1 MIEHYSFGSIKID
14 GKSYSHDVIV
24 SGKKVKS
31 WWRNTSH
38 EVTIND
44 VDPILEEKPKQII
57 FGTGES
63 GVCRVFQETIDYLE
77 KQGIKVLVTPTPE
90 AVKEFNQR
98 ISEAGIVGAFHLTC

>member
-14 GKSYSHDVIV
+14 GKTYTHDVIV

-38 EVTIND
+38 EVAVND
-44 VDPILEEKPKQII
+44 VEPILEEKPKLII

-63 GVCRVFQETIDYLE
+63 GICRVFQETIEFLE
-77 KQGIKVLVTPTPE
+77 KQGIEVSIFLTPE
-90 AVKEFNQR
+90 AVEEFNR
-98 ISEAGIVGAFHLTC
+98 RLSETGIVGAFHLTC